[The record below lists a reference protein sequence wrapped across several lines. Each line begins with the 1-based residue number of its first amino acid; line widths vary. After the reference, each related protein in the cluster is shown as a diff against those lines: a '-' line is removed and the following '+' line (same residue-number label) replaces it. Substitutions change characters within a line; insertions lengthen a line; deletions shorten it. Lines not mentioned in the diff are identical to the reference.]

1 MRSPAARFLLILA
14 ALWLPLQ
21 AVAGIAMDIGAKA
34 QAAAM
39 DGAGMGE
46 HCAFHDPAP
55 EPAAGDGPCD
65 DCGVCHLAGA
75 GYVPV
80 AEIRAG
86 ALPAIRS
93 FAANGP
99 LPVPSRSPEPPQHPP
114 KRSA

>member
-1 MRSPAARFLLILA
+1 MRSRVARFLLILA

-39 DGAGMGE
+39 DGADMGE
-46 HCAFHDPAP
+46 HCAFHDPVP
-55 EPAAGDGPCD
+55 DPAAGEDNCNN
-65 DCGVCHLAGA
+65 CGVCHLAGA

-80 AEIRAG
+80 TEIRTG
-86 ALPAIRS
+86 ALPVVRS
-93 FAANGP
+93 FAASAAP
-99 LPVPSRSPEPPQHPP
+99 PVPSRSPEPPQHPP